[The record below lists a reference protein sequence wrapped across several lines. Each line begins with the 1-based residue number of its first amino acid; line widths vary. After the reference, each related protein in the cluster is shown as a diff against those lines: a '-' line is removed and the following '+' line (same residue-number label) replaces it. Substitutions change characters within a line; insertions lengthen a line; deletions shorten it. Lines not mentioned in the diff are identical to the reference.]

1 MEFKEFTSPEDKDYD
16 INSSLTNSN
25 ANNNSNFNQYSEQLC
40 DLIGML
46 EDITEE
52 ELQEQ
57 YGISMNE
64 YFNPNIETIAKVTEK
79 LNNIQ
84 SGKHR

>member
-1 MEFKEFTSPEDKDYD
+1 MEFKEFTNPEDKDYD

-25 ANNNSNFNQYSEQLC
+25 DNNSQNFNQYSEQLF
-40 DLIGML
+40 DLIGIL
-46 EDITEE
+46 EDLTEE

-64 YFNPNIETIAKVTEK
+64 YFNPNVETIAKVTEK
-79 LNNIQ
+79 LNNIH